1 MLLRTEIKC
10 KNKNTRQEK
19 KKEMYIMYSCQMFYY
34 GKNKFL
40 INQSVEEENKPVF
53 ILVYK

>member
-1 MLLRTEIKC
+1 MFLRTEIKC

-19 KKEMYIMYSCQMFYY
+19 EKKKKEMYIMYSCQMSHY

-40 INQSVEEENKPVF
+40 INQSVGEEK
-53 ILVYK
+53 